1 MFNVSNRKYLSLA
14 VLSGVL
20 LLLSYPPFNLE
31 FLAWIAFVPWLMIL
45 YEERNLQNVEKL
57 DRIRGIIL
65 SPIIFWIGF
74 MLGDYATL
82 FLPSNLYSSVA
93 PYYWVIVAVGVLLI
107 IYSGL
112 MKGFPSIMGFQ
123 TKNKPPES
131 LSYLP
136 ARLPQASQIFI
147 PAIMWTAAEFMMLS
161 APWLMKVFGGLGL
174 VSIAK
179 TQWKNIPLIQLASYT
194 GMFGVT
200 FLILLVNS
208 AIAHAILRYEESKKI
223 SKPTL
228 ATLMACLLLFAA
240 LWMNSPDSTS
250 GTFNVAVIHAPP
262 VKGENFGDLY
272 ADLTLQAL
280 DEYQP
285 DMVMWALWGVGARY
299 GLTGPDPNLPSFLGP
314 DPSIYK
320 DLWMEHNVY
329 LIGTSV
335 HVYPD
340 GEVHYMSTTYHV
352 INALDGLIPPNFN
365 LTKALFPRAPYY
377 NTDFG
382 NIGKLICQEGCFP
395 HPTSQLVRDGMDF
408 LVISTGEVSETFMM
422 PEQFVSNAV
431 YRAVEHRIP
440 VVHVMNFKESVIVDP
455 YGRVVNDVS
464 TSEMAVGEISFSDEE
479 TFYTRYGDLFGWA
492 MVGMVAVLYG
502 YNFVLERR
510 SPIVYCER
518 CMAENEKDSEV
529 CDECGAS
536 LVKPPLWKRI
546 LLHEYYEHVK
556 KK

>member
-1 MFNVSNRKYLSLA
+1 MHASNRKYLFSA

-57 DRIRGIIL
+57 DRIRGIML
-65 SPIIFWIGF
+65 SPIIFWMGF
-74 MLGDYATL
+74 MIGDYATL
-82 FLPSNLYSSVA
+82 FLPSSLYSSAA
-93 PYYWVIVAVGVLLI
+93 PYYWVIVAVGVLLL

-112 MKGFPSIMGFQ
+112 MKDFPSIMGFQ
-123 TKNKPPES
+123 TKHNPPES

-136 ARLPQASQIFI
+136 ARLPPATQIFI
-147 PAIMWTAAEFMMLS
+147 PAVMWTAAEFLMLS
-161 APWLMKVFGGLGL
+161 APWLMKIFGGLGFI
-174 VSIAK
+174 SIAK

-208 AIAHAILRYEESKKI
+208 AIAHAILRYQESKKI
-223 SKPTL
+223 SKPAL
-228 ATLMACLLLFAA
+228 ATLLACLLLFAA
-240 LWMNSPDSTS
+240 LWMNAPGPT
-250 GTFNVAVIHAPP
+250 TEAFKVAVIHAPP
-262 VKGENFGDLY
+262 ERGENLGDLY

-280 DEYQP
+280 DEHQP
-285 DMVMWALWGVGARY
+285 DMVMWAFWAVGARY
-299 GLTGPDPNLPSFLGP
+299 GVTGPDPNMPSVLGP
-314 DPSIYK
+314 DPGMYK

-329 LIGTSV
+329 LIGTST

-340 GEVHYMSTTYHV
+340 GEVHYASTTYHV

-365 LTKALFPRAPYY
+365 LTKALFPTAPLHD
-377 NTDFG
+377 TDLG
-382 NIGKLICQEGCFP
+382 DMGKLICQEGCFP
-395 HPTSQLVRDGMDF
+395 HPTGQLVRDGMDF

-464 TSEMAVGEISFSDEE
+464 TSEMVVGKMSFSDEE

-492 MVGMVAVLYG
+492 MVGMMAVLSG

-518 CMAENEKDSEV
+518 CMAENKKDSKV

-536 LVKPPLWKRI
+536 LEKPPLWKRI
-546 LLHEYYEHVK
+546 LLHEYYEHIK